1 VGRSAAPSR
10 VFAYG
15 TLEIA
20 ELVEAVAGRR
30 FPGEPA
36 LLPGYARS
44 MVRGTAHPA
53 IAPAAGASTPGT
65 LYSEVDAASLAALDR
80 FEGELYER
88 LEVAVRTA
96 SGEQRAFAWVLR
108 EERRDLLSGEP
119 WDRERF
125 VVEHLRAWLA
135 GGTVRDMEINGIA
148 HLFVTT
154 GDFARARAFYAKL
167 LPFLGM
173 KPVLDA
179 EGFYYCVGG
188 RTAFGLRPAAPEHA
202 GERFDQGRVG
212 LHHVCFR
219 VRAREDVDTVH
230 AFARELGA
238 TIVQPP
244 QPGPWAPGYYS
255 VLFEDP
261 DGIRLEVNFVPGRGL
276 LES

>member
-1 VGRSAAPSR
+1 MPATR

-15 TLEIA
+15 TLEFA

-30 FPGEPA
+30 FPSEPA
-36 LLPGYARS
+36 LLEGFARS
-44 MVRGTAHPA
+44 MVRGAEYPG
-53 IAPAAGASTPGT
+53 IAPAPGARTPGI
-65 LYSEVDAASLAALDR
+65 LYSGVDAAALAALDR

-88 LEVAVRTA
+88 REVVVRTA
-96 SGEQRAFAWVLR
+96 SGETAALAWVLR
-108 EERRDLLSGEP
+108 EESRHLLTGEP

-125 VVEHLRAWLA
+125 AAHHLRAWLD
-135 GGTVRDMEINGIA
+135 GVTVRGMEINGVA

-154 GDFARARAFYAKL
+154 GDFARARDFYSKL

-188 RTAFGLRPAAPEHA
+188 RTAFGLRSPAPEHA

-219 VRAREDVDTVH
+219 ARTREDVDTAH
-230 AFARELGA
+230 AFAREIGA
-238 TIVQPP
+238 HIVQPP

-276 LES
+276 LEEKG